1 MTIMVA
7 IVTALLQ
14 KVNAEL
20 LKVKLHSKSKIAS
33 LTSQLN
39 QSKKADA
46 TEPVYCIHVQCF

>member
-33 LTSQLN
+33 LTSHLN